1 MDVRIINLES
11 DVSTGLVTG
20 VTFTLQ
26 KTQDGKTIGHRGL
39 QKTLTGDPSSADF
52 IAYDNLTE
60 DVVAGWVRATY
71 TQEELDALEDLID
84 SAFAI
89 RQKNSDKTNGIPWG
103 E

>member
-1 MDVRIINLES
+1 MDVQVINLES

-39 QKTLTGDPSSADF
+39 QKTLTGNPDSADF
-52 IAYDNLTE
+52 IAYDDLTE
-60 DVVAGWVRATY
+60 DIVSAWVLATY
-71 TQEELDALEDLID
+71 TQKELDELEDLLD

-89 RQKNSDKTNGIPWG
+89 RRKNSDKAHGIPWS
-103 E
+103 